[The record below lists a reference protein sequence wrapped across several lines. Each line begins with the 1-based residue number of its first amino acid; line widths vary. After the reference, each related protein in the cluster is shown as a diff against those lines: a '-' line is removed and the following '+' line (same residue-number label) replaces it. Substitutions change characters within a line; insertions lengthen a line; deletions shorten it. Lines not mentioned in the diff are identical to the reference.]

1 MQTLTAV
8 KAQGS
13 TQVANC
19 LLSRLPL
26 RPLQH
31 SAEQI
36 ELLGTDVSFATN
48 AVFYDEGDS
57 STYLYRIV
65 TGVARSFRMT
75 VEGRRQIIAFYV
87 PGDLFGF
94 EVGDTRTL
102 SAEAVTNMHVRMI
115 KRTSV
120 IGMVVRDDDIAK
132 QVWLGVNREIRR
144 SQEHI
149 LQFSCPARARVAS
162 FLLEMARRIPTA
174 SDEALLIPRRDIAD
188 YLGLR
193 IETVSRTM
201 VRLAQLGI
209 IALTDNRKITIRKPA
224 ILERMV
230 MG

>member
-1 MQTLTAV
+1 MQTLTAL

-13 TQVANC
+13 TQAASC
-19 LLSRLPL
+19 FLSRPPL
-26 RPLQH
+26 RPVRDF
-31 SAEQI
+31 AEQI
-36 ELLGTDVSFATN
+36 ELLGTHVSFPAN

-94 EVGDTRTL
+94 EVGDTRTF

-115 KRTSV
+115 KRAS
-120 IGMVVRDDDIAK
+120 IAGMVAKDDDIAK
-132 QVWLGVNREIRR
+132 QVWLSVNREIRR

-201 VRLAQLGI
+201 VRLAKLGI
-209 IALTDNRKITIRKPA
+209 IALTDNRKITIRKA
-224 ILERMV
+224 AALERMI
-230 MG
+230 G